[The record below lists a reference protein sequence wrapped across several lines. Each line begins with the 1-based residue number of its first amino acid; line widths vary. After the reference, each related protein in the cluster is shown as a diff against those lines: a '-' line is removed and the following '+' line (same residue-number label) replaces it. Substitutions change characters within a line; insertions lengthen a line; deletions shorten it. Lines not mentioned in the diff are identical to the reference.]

1 MSGKPSGLMPQTLKE
16 QPAPFQDR
24 NRILQKVY
32 DQLKQCRL
40 KADNARLVRMSIQL
54 ESTVARG
61 SKSAQGYRF
70 NMSVLLRDILKN
82 KGDFRKIKVLGKPL
96 LAPKKGVAP
105 EASTYMTSKS
115 EVLAK
120 LENIVIDPLVLKKHG
135 YILSRNIDEESPDRS
150 DYTQCARCNT
160 KFKKDEILKDTICTY
175 HPQKKIYN
183 RETKTHI
190 YSCCGESTASTSFL
204 RLGCEKAK
212 HHVFKSEN
220 YSDLREISEF
230 LSTDVIEGE
239 PNVLALDCEMAY
251 TSKGFEMVRLTIV
264 DFFTNKTVFDE
275 VIDPFGDILD
285 LNTLFS
291 GIHEEDM
298 KKAITYQD
306 AMDRILTPT
315 LINKNSILLGH
326 GLENDLNVMRIIHY
340 KIIDIAILYST
351 GRYKS
356 SLKNL
361 TFETLSEKI
370 QTGEHDSSQDAIA
383 TMNVI
388 KKKIGVSIDQ
398 TMW

>member
-1 MSGKPSGLMPQTLKE
+1 MSSKPHGLIPQTLKE
-16 QPAPFQDR
+16 QPAHFQDR
-24 NRILQKVY
+24 NKILQKVY
-32 DQLKQCRL
+32 DQLKNCRL
-40 KADNARLVRMSIQL
+40 KANNARLVRMSIQL
-54 ESTVARG
+54 EATVAKG

-70 NMSVLLRDILKN
+70 NMSVLLRDIIKH
-82 KGDFRKIKVLGKPL
+82 KGDFRKIKVLGQPL
-96 LAPKKGVAP
+96 LAPKKGTAP
-105 EASTYMTSKS
+105 DASTYTTSKP

-120 LENIVIDPLVLKKHG
+120 LVGILVDPALLKKHG
-135 YILSRNIDEESPDRS
+135 YILTRELDPTLPDHTI
-150 DYTQCARCNT
+150 YTHCARCNT
-160 KFKKDEILKDTICTY
+160 KFRKDEILKDTVCMY

-183 RETKTHI
+183 RETKTHV

-212 HHVFKSEN
+212 HHVFKSESYN
-220 YSDLREISEF
+220 DLHEISEF
-230 LSTDVIEGE
+230 LNTNVIDGE
-239 PNVLALDCEMAY
+239 VNVLALDCEMAY

-264 DFFTNKTVFDE
+264 DFFTSKTLFDE
-275 VIDPFGDILD
+275 IIDPFGEILD
-285 LNTLFS
+285 LNTQFS

-306 AMDRILTPT
+306 VMDRILTPSF
-315 LINKNSILLGH
+315 INKNSILMGH
-326 GLENDLNVMRIIHY
+326 GLENDLNVMRIIHDR
-340 KIIDIAILYST
+340 IIDTAILYST

-388 KKKIGVSIDQ
+388 KKKIGVSVHQ
-398 TMW
+398 TEW